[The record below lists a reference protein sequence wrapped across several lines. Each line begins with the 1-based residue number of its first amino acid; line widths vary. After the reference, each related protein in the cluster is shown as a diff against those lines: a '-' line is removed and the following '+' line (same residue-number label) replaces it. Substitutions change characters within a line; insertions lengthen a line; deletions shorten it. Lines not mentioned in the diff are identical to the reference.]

1 VISNLLAAIGGGL
14 SGLGTGLQYNQQRKM
29 AEDEASA
36 RRRSE
41 ALQALL
47 TQDQLGLVPES
58 AASPMPMVKPQLGVP
73 QSGNVGE
80 MLKALQSAPP
90 APTAAPDTRR
100 RVSLPGVDGRV
111 QEYVI
116 DPTQS
121 RDARNARMA
130 SDMEGQ
136 RYQRQRGDVLA
147 DRDTELQTAA
157 TQRDTDNRRA
167 FATFQAAFPKN
178 ALAAQYN
185 PSVDYGA
192 ITQRTD
198 ALDRQDRGFQQAR
211 TLQDR
216 QFGQA
221 RSLAQIRA
229 DATPEGKPLPAGDA
243 MTLADN
249 GSTISQLGQLDQML
263 TQPANKDAVGRISR
277 APIISGVRDFFGA
290 DDNTNEVRAILANV
304 GNMTIKDISGAT
316 VTLSEDRRLA
326 PLIPSQDMSL
336 EQVQAR
342 VRSMLSIL
350 RERDQNQRAALQ
362 GTGYRVPQSPN
373 AAGTVRGDTNP
384 TVNPHR

>member
-111 QEYVI
+111 QEYVM

-157 TQRDTDNRRA
+157 QLRETANKRA
-167 FATFQAAFPKN
+167 YETARAAFPKN
-178 ALAAQYN
+178 ADLAQYR
-185 PSVDYGA
+185 PDIDYAA
-192 ITQRTD
+192 IFERTD
-198 ALDRQDRGFQQAR
+198 AMDRENRQFGRQVA
-211 TLQDR
+211 LQDR
-216 QFGQA
+216 SFGQQTRLATMKQAGAADKPPTATEGERKNAGLLELA
-221 RSLAQIRA
+221 RSA
-229 DATPEGKPLPAGDA
+229 
-243 MTLADN
+243 
-249 GSTISQLGQLDQML
+249 
-263 TQPANKDAVGRISR
+263 
-277 APIISGVRDFFGA
+277 APIIDTAPTPSRFERAAAGMGL
-290 DDNTNEVRAILANV
+290 NEVLDDQQQKVQQAGLMLADAYIRF
-304 GNMTIKDISGAT
+304 TSGANAPET
-316 VTLSEDRRLA
+316 EVTRTFNMITPMPGDSDATRERKR
-326 PLIPSQDMSL
+326 
-336 EQVQAR
+336 QAR
-342 VRSMLSIL
+342 QTVL
-350 RERDQNQRAALQ
+350 RAMEIGAGRAGASVTPI
-362 GTGYRVPQSPN
+362 G
-373 AAGTVRGDTNP
+373 GDTNR
-384 TVNPHR
+384 TVPATGANPYR